1 MSQLH
6 NEAKTNINNAQTN
19 SEVNNAKTI
28 SIQNIER
35 IQPRTQSK
43 ANGRNELNQK
53 VEEQKTSIAIHPNS
67 TIE

>member
-1 MSQLH
+1 MH